1 MHFLCLN
8 IEYNTYTVYIPAF
21 LKCKYLVLHIVL
33 IFRIGKGKSF
43 PRAIFGKA
51 EHHISARYN
60 GDFVISNNHLLAT
73 KVEITPYIEDLA
85 RKL

>member
-8 IEYNTYTVYIPAF
+8 FEYNTYTVYIPAF
-21 LKCKYLVLHIVL
+21 LKCKCLVLQIVL

-51 EHHISARYN
+51 KHQISARYH
-60 GDFVISNNHLLAT
+60 GDFVIRDNYLLAT
-73 KVEITPYIEDLA
+73 KVEITPYNEEPA